1 MKQLVRH
8 TIGQYSMIPPGT
20 RVLCGLSGGADS
32 VSLVLCLQELGY
44 DICACH
50 YASSKLGKYT
60 IVISSHTS
68 TKGLS

>member
-8 TIGQYSMIPPGT
+8 TIGQYGMIPPGT

-44 DICACH
+44 DICACYLH
-50 YASSKLGKYT
+50 
-60 IVISSHTS
+60 H
-68 TKGLS
+68 GLRGGQADGDAEF